1 MGPGSSYDAPMA
13 GQETL
18 AEQRTRP
25 TGPVRSLP
33 GPGRSPSLF
42 RDPHKLIA
50 YSRAGVCVLLVIVIG
65 TYRPVR
71 GFETPDL
78 VPVLAAAV
86 VVVLLGVSAIQLWGP
101 AWGRNPIFL
110 LVADCIAVLALV
122 GIYSFDPR
130 KVLFLLLSSGV
141 ITEAAILVGLGGAL
155 FVWTALSVAYIG
167 REAFADAYL
176 DVTTDAGSILFALS
190 IGLGA
195 ALVTGS
201 FARAAR
207 ATHAFEHERRRT
219 ERLQEADEMK
229 NTFLQAV
236 SHDLRNPL
244 TAILGFATTLEKRG
258 DTIAPDLTQQMYRM
272 MGRSARKLD
281 RMLNDLL
288 DLDRLNRGII
298 RPLRQKADIA
308 ELVLRICDDIDL
320 PDRTITVEAQPREIA
335 VDSAKIERIV
345 ENLLFNA
352 AKYTPP
358 DTPILVR
365 VDGEQDGVVIAV
377 EDRGPGIPDE
387 HKSSLFEPFKRLP
400 GAEKGPSGSG
410 IGLSLVSRFAHL
422 HGGRAWIADREGG
435 GASFCVFLPD
445 VPPGEPPPEA

>member
-1 MGPGSSYDAPMA
+1 MA
-13 GQETL
+13 GQDTV
-18 AEQRTRP
+18 AKEQTRP
-25 TGPVRSLP
+25 ARPVRPLRGLE
-33 GPGRSPSLF
+33 GPPSIF
-42 RDPHKLIA
+42 GDPHRLLA
-50 YSRAGVCVLLVIVIG
+50 YSRVGICILLAIFIF

-78 VPVLAAAV
+78 VSPLAAAV
-86 VVVLLGVSAIQLWGP
+86 VVLLLGLSAAQLWGP
-101 AWGRNPIFL
+101 AWARNRMFL
-110 LVADCIAVLALV
+110 VVADSVAVLALL
-122 GIYSFDPR
+122 GLYSFDPR
-130 KVLFLLLSSGV
+130 KVLFLLSAGV
-141 ITEAAILVGLGGAL
+141 ITEAAILIGLGGAL
-155 FVWTALSVAYIG
+155 FVWTALSVAYVI
-167 REAFADAYL
+167 REGLADVYL

-190 IGLGA
+190 IGLSA

-201 FARAAR
+201 LARAAR
-207 ATHAFEHERRRT
+207 ATHAFQHERRRS

-244 TAILGFATTLEKRG
+244 TAILGFATTLENRG
-258 DTIAPDLTQQMYRM
+258 DTIEPDLTQQMYRM

-288 DLDRLNRGII
+288 DLDRLNRGIV
-298 RPLRQKADIA
+298 RPLMQKTDVA
-308 ELVLRICDDIDL
+308 ELVLRICDDVDL
-320 PDRTITVEAQPREIA
+320 PDRTITVEAEQRDVSLDP
-335 VDSAKIERIV
+335 AKVERIV
-345 ENLLFNA
+345 ENLILNA

-365 VDGEQDGVVIAV
+365 VEHEKDGIVIAV

-400 GAEKGPSGSG
+400 GAEKGPAGSG
-410 IGLSLVSRFAHL
+410 IGLSLVSRFAQL

-435 GASFCVFLPD
+435 GASFRVYLPD
-445 VPPGEPPPEA
+445 VPPGETVEA

>member
-1 MGPGSSYDAPMA
+1 MMAPMA
-13 GQETL
+13 GQETV
-18 AEQRTRP
+18 ADERTRP
-25 TGPVRSLP
+25 ARHVRPLKGLEGP
-33 GPGRSPSLF
+33 PSIF
-42 RDPHKLIA
+42 GDPHRLLA
-50 YSRAGVCVLLVIVIG
+50 YSRVGICILLAIFIF

-78 VPVLAAAV
+78 VSPLAAGV
-86 VVVLLGVSAIQLWGP
+86 VLLLLGVSAAQLWGP
-101 AWGRNPIFL
+101 TWARNPKFL
-110 LVADCIAVLALV
+110 LVADSVALLALL
-122 GIYSFDPR
+122 GIYAFDPR
-130 KVLFLLLSSGV
+130 KVLFLLSTGV
-141 ITEAAILVGLGGAL
+141 ITEAAILIGLGGAL
-155 FVWTALSVAYIG
+155 YVWIALSVAYVI
-167 REAFADAYL
+167 REGLADAYL

-201 FARAAR
+201 LARAAR
-207 ATHAFEHERRRT
+207 ATHAFQHERRRS

-244 TAILGFATTLEKRG
+244 TAILGFATTLENRG
-258 DTIAPDLTQQMYRM
+258 DTIEPDLTQQMYRM

-288 DLDRLNRGII
+288 DLDRLNRGIV
-298 RPLRQKADIA
+298 RPLMQKTDVA
-308 ELVLRICDDIDL
+308 ELVLRICDDVDL
-320 PDRTITVEAQPREIA
+320 PDRTITVEAEPRE
-335 VDSAKIERIV
+335 VSLDPAKVERIV
-345 ENLLFNA
+345 ENLILNA

-365 VDGEQDGVVIAV
+365 VEHEKDGIVIAV

-400 GAEKGPSGSG
+400 GAEKGPAGSG
-410 IGLSLVSRFAHL
+410 IGLSLVSRFAQL

-435 GASFCVFLPD
+435 GSSFRVFLPD
-445 VPPGEPPPEA
+445 VPPRETAEA

>member
-1 MGPGSSYDAPMA
+1 MP
-13 GQETL
+13 GQETV
-18 AEQRTRP
+18 AQERTRP
-25 TGPVRSLP
+25 TRQVRPLERLEGP
-33 GPGRSPSLF
+33 PSIF
-42 RDPHKLIA
+42 GNPHRLLA
-50 YSRAGVCVLLVIVIG
+50 YSRVGICILLAIFIF

-78 VPVLAAAV
+78 VSPLAAAV
-86 VVVLLGVSAIQLWGP
+86 VLLLLGLSAAQLWGP
-101 AWGRNPIFL
+101 AWARNAVFL
-110 LVADCIAVLALV
+110 MVADSIAVLALL
-122 GIYSFDPR
+122 GLYSFDPR
-130 KVLFLLLSSGV
+130 KVLFLLSSTGV
-141 ITEAAILVGLGGAL
+141 ITEAAILLGLGGAL
-155 FVWTALSVAYIG
+155 FVWGALSVAYVI
-167 REAFADAYL
+167 REGLADAYL

-201 FARAAR
+201 LARAAR
-207 ATHAFEHERRRT
+207 ATTAFQHERRRS

-244 TAILGFATTLEKRG
+244 TAILGFATTLENRG
-258 DTIAPDLTQQMYRM
+258 NTIEPDLTQQMYRM

-288 DLDRLNRGII
+288 DLDRLNRGIV
-298 RPLRQKADIA
+298 RPLMQKTDVA
-308 ELVLRICDDIDL
+308 ELVLRICDDVDL
-320 PDRTITVEAQPREIA
+320 PDRTITVEAEPRE
-335 VDSAKIERIV
+335 VSLDPAKVERIV
-345 ENLLFNA
+345 ENLILNA

-365 VDGEQDGVVIAV
+365 VEHEKDGIVIAV

-387 HKSSLFEPFKRLP
+387 HKSTLFEPFKRLP
-400 GAEKGPSGSG
+400 GAEKGPAGSG
-410 IGLSLVSRFAHL
+410 IGLSLVSRFAQL

-435 GASFCVFLPD
+435 GASFRVYLPD
-445 VPPGEPPPEA
+445 VPPGGTVEA

>member
-1 MGPGSSYDAPMA
+1 MA
-13 GQETL
+13 KQDTVAKE
-18 AEQRTRP
+18 RTRP
-25 TGPVRSLP
+25 ARQVRPLQGLEGSASIF
-33 GPGRSPSLF
+33 G
-42 RDPHKLIA
+42 DPHRVLA
-50 YSRAGVCVLLVIVIG
+50 YSRVGICILLAIFII

-78 VPVLAAAV
+78 VSPLAAAV
-86 VVVLLGVSAIQLWGP
+86 VLLLLGISAAQLWGP
-101 AWGRNPIFL
+101 GWARNPVFL
-110 LVADCIAVLALV
+110 LVADSVAVLSLL

-130 KVLFLLLSSGV
+130 KVLFLLSTGV
-141 ITEAAILVGLGGAL
+141 ITEAAILIGLGGAL
-155 FVWTALSVAYIG
+155 FVWTALSIAYVI
-167 REAFADAYL
+167 REGLADAYL
-176 DVTTDAGSILFALS
+176 DVTTDAGSILFVLS
-190 IGLGA
+190 IGAGA

-201 FARAAR
+201 LARAAR
-207 ATHAFEHERRRT
+207 ATHAFQHERRRS

-244 TAILGFATTLEKRG
+244 TAILGFATTLENRG
-258 DTIAPDLTQQMYRM
+258 NTIEPDLTQQMYRM

-288 DLDRLNRGII
+288 DLDRLNRGIV
-298 RPLRQKADIA
+298 RPLMQKTDVA
-308 ELVLRICDDIDL
+308 ELVLRICDDVDL
-320 PDRTITVEAQPREIA
+320 PDRTITVEAEPRD
-335 VDSAKIERIV
+335 VSLDPAKVERIV

-365 VDGEQDGVVIAV
+365 VEHEDDGIVIAV

-400 GAEKGPSGSG
+400 GSEKGPSGSG
-410 IGLSLVSRFAHL
+410 IGLSLVSRFAQL

-435 GASFCVFLPD
+435 GASFRVFLPN
-445 VPPGEPPPEA
+445 VPPAETVEA